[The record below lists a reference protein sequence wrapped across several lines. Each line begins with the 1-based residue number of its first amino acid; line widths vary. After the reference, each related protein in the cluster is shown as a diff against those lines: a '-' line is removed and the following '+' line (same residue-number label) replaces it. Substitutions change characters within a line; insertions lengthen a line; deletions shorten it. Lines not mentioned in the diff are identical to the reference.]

1 MPEPNPWGQP
11 PEREPQKPRWLLWLG
26 ALLVLVIL
34 LILLSRAFPG
44 GQDALTSPDLI
55 QTVAVLALVSSSL
68 LFVRQFKFKETVRNV
83 LLWVGVGGVLLTGFA
98 FQEELFAL
106 GRRLRAEIV
115 PGYPTQTAANEM
127 VISAND
133 GGGFHVYGAVNS
145 VPIRFLVDTGASSIV
160 LSPADAKK
168 LGLDLGTLTFNRPY
182 ETANGI
188 GYGAS
193 AEVDELTVGHIHLS
207 NVPVSING
215 APMSSSLLGMT
226 FLNRMKSFSITG
238 RKLVLRY

>member
-1 MPEPNPWGQP
+1 VSAPDPWGRPPEPH
-11 PEREPQKPRWLLWLG
+11 KPRWLLWLG

-44 GQDALTSPDLI
+44 ENQLTSPDLI
-55 QTVAVLALVSSSL
+55 QTLAVLALVSSSL
-68 LFVRQFKFKETVRNV
+68 LFVRQFKIKETARNI
-83 LLWVGVGGVLLTGFA
+83 LMWVGVGGVLLIGFS

-106 GRRLRAEIV
+106 GRRLRADLI
-115 PGYPTQTAANEM
+115 PGTPVQTSANEM
-127 VISAND
+127 VISASE
-133 GGGFHVYGAVNS
+133 GGGFHVYGKVNG
-145 VPIRFLVDTGASSIV
+145 VPMRFLVDTGASSIV
-160 LSPADAKK
+160 LSPADAKR
-168 LGLDLGTLTFNRPY
+168 LGLDLATLDFNRPY

-193 AEVDELTVGHIHLS
+193 AEVDELTVGHIRLTH
-207 NVPVSING
+207 VPVSING
-215 APMSSSLLGMT
+215 APMRNSLLGMT

>member
-1 MPEPNPWGQP
+1 MSAPDPWGQAPEP
-11 PEREPQKPRWLLWLG
+11 PKPRWLLWLA
-26 ALLVLVIL
+26 ALLVLVVL

-44 GQDALTSPDLI
+44 GETQLTSPDLI

-68 LFVRQFKFKETVRNV
+68 LFVRQFKIKETVRNI
-83 LLWVGVGGVLLTGFA
+83 LMWVGVGGVLLIGFS

-106 GRRLRAEIV
+106 GRRLRADLI
-115 PGYPTQTAANEM
+115 PGTPVQTSANEM
-127 VISAND
+127 VISASE
-133 GGGFHVYGAVNS
+133 GGGFHVYGKVNG
-145 VPIRFLVDTGASSIV
+145 VLMRFLIDTGASSIV
-160 LSPADAKK
+160 LSPADAKR
-168 LGLDLGTLTFNRPY
+168 LGLDLATLDFNRPY

-193 AEVDELTVGHIHLS
+193 AEVDELTVGHIRLTH
-207 NVPVSING
+207 VPVSING

>member
-1 MPEPNPWGQP
+1 MSDPNPWGQP
-11 PEREPQKPRWLLWLG
+11 PEPQKPRWLLWLI

-34 LILLSRAFPG
+34 LVLLSRAFPG
-44 GQDALTSPDLI
+44 GEDALTSPDLI

-68 LFVRQFKFKETVRNV
+68 LFVRQFKFKEIVRNI
-83 LLWVGVGGVLLTGFA
+83 LMWVGVGGVLLTGFA

-115 PGYPTQTAANEM
+115 PGYPTQTATNEI
-127 VISAND
+127 VISANE
-133 GGGFHVYGAVNS
+133 GGGFHVYGAINGVH
-145 VPIRFLVDTGASSIV
+145 IRFLVDTGASSIV

-168 LGLDLGTLTFNRPY
+168 LGLDLNTLKFDRAY

-193 AEVDELTVGHIHLS
+193 TTVDELTVGHIHLT